1 MDNVIKP
8 DVCAEF
14 RIHDSNAMQ
23 EDTSAVQAHV
33 KQATVSTAVSADD
46 GLSATDRLCCSD
58 EYLFLQNIKCENE
71 QPEVKT
77 E

>member
-1 MDNVIKP
+1 
-8 DVCAEF
+8 
-14 RIHDSNAMQ
+14 MQ

-33 KQATVSTAVSADD
+33 KQGTVSTAVSADD
-46 GLSATDRLCCSD
+46 GLSATDRLCCSG